1 MNARRWVDA
10 ASYGVRLL
18 VLRHKLPCFVGLVM
32 TDRCNL
38 NCFYCQT
45 NNLGKSHFSFE
56 QAKQTLTDAFAR
68 GHRFLYLTGGE
79 PALWRDGSYSLAD
92 VVWFAHQIGFFSVF
106 VYTNGT
112 RPLDIGRC
120 GYVITIDGPKRI
132 HDSIR
137 SGTWD
142 LIMRNVRAARNRAV
156 YASITLSKNNAQH
169 LEESVR
175 EITATGLFRGISFNL
190 LTHQPDFVR
199 EHGLTSAERA
209 RLLDDLWRL
218 KQSGYPIALSRA
230 AYRVLRDNSWKRPI
244 PQIEVITSERI
255 FKCCRDIDHPAVC
268 ANCGYS
274 GCAEVAQVLALRPS
288 AIWEGL
294 RMMRLSEGPRPRRN
308 QLESSVQTK

>member
-1 MNARRWVDA
+1 MNARQWAHA
-10 ASYGVRLL
+10 AAYGFRLL
-18 VLRHKLPCFVGLVM
+18 VLRQKLPCFVGLVM

-38 NCFYCQT
+38 DCFYCQT
-45 NNLGKSHFSFE
+45 NNLGRSHFTFE
-56 QAKQTLTDAFAR
+56 QAQQTMIDAFTR

-79 PALWRDGSYSLAD
+79 PCLWRDGPHSLAD
-92 VVWFAHQIGFFSVF
+92 VVSSAHRIGFFSIF

-112 RPLDIGRC
+112 RPLEIERC
-120 GYVITIDGPKRI
+120 GYVITVDGPKRV

-137 SGTWD
+137 GGTWD
-142 LIMRNVRAARNRAV
+142 LIMRNVRASPNRGV
-156 YASITLSKNNAQH
+156 YASITLTRNNAPY
-169 LEESVR
+169 LEEFVR

-190 LTHQPDFVR
+190 LTHQPDFIR
-199 EHGLTSAERA
+199 EHGFSPTERA
-209 RLLDDLWRL
+209 ALLEELWRL

-244 PQIEVITSERI
+244 TQIEVITSERI
-255 FKCCRDIDHPAVC
+255 FKCCRDIDHPLVC

-294 RMMRLSEGPRPRRN
+294 RMMRLSEG
-308 QLESSVQTK
+308 L